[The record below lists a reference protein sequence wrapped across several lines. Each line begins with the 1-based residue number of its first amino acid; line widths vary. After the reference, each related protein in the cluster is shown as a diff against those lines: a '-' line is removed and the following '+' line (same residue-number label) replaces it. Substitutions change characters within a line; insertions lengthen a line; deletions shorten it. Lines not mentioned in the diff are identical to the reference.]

1 MLKKMTIPLLL
12 TWIRIFLVPVF
23 IGIYYLPD
31 ALLSMVNK
39 NILATII
46 FVFAAFTDYLDGF
59 LARLLK
65 QETSFGAFLDPV
77 ADKAIVAASLVM
89 LVNMQRTFV
98 FAAIVIII
106 REIAVSA
113 LREWTAKLGD
123 TNSVA
128 VAYIGKLKT
137 GLQMLAISLLLF
149 DYHGNFINTNYIG
162 NFFMLLAVV
171 ITVISMFY
179 YLKQAKK
186 HF

>member
-1 MLKKMTIPLLL
+1 MSQKMTIPLIL
-12 TWIRIFLVPVF
+12 TWIRIFLVPIF
-23 IGIYYLPD
+23 IGIYYIPD
-31 ALLSMVNK
+31 SVICMAHK
-39 NILATII
+39 NLFATLV
-46 FVFAAFTDYLDGF
+46 FVFAALTDYLDGY

-98 FAAIVIII
+98 FAAIIIII

-113 LREWTAKLGD
+113 LREWMAQIGETK
-123 TNSVA
+123 SVT

-137 GLQMLAISLLLF
+137 SLQMLAIAFLLF
-149 DYHGNFINTNYIG
+149 DYHGSFINTNYIG
-162 NFFMLLAVV
+162 NCFMLLAVI